1 MLHYV
6 THTLRLNYTVDMAA
20 IIKTFLSPILYGGGV
35 NLLPFLE
42 FFAILGMKGS
52 KAMGQ
57 MGIEI
62 QMVILSKR
70 IEAQKNFLGR
80 AIGRRSRVE
89 NRVI

>member
-20 IIKTFLSPILYGGGV
+20 IIKTFLSPIFMGV
-35 NLLPFLE
+35 ENLPLLLE

-52 KAMGQ
+52 KVMGQ

-62 QMVILSKR
+62 QIW
-70 IEAQKNFLGR
+70 
-80 AIGRRSRVE
+80 
-89 NRVI
+89 